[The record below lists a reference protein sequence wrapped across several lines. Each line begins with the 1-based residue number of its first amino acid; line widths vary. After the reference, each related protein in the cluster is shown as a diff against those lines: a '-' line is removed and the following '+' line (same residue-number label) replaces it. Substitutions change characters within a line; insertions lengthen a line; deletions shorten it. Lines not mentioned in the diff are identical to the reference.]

1 MVFHLNTEK
10 NRSNL
15 FVLFLTF
22 TLSVSFSSYAQNI
35 APNSG
40 NEYLSINEDQA
51 PALIGSLLV
60 NNFDANGDPLTI
72 TNIYSAVP
80 GVVITNLNN
89 GFIQYN
95 APQNYCGIDTV
106 RYFVTDG
113 FVFVLDTLFLTIN
126 CINDAPSSGDETL
139 TVNENAPTT
148 TTVDLLANNSDPEG
162 DVLSIT
168 SIDAPLNGTLVS
180 NGNGTYDYT
189 PNTGYCGTEILAYQ
203 VSDGS
208 TTITDYLTITVV
220 CINNV
225 PTGGNE
231 ILVIDEDANT
241 TNSGYLLANNSDPD
255 GNSLVILNITQT
267 GGGTFFIT
275 PTGSVNYTPNPNWC
289 GTDTLVYAVSDG
301 SITVY
306 DTLFVIVT
314 CINDLP
320 TGGNETVV
328 TVTDSTL
335 LNIDVLANDN
345 DIENGVL
352 TITIPSFPATT
363 NQGGTVTINPD
374 NTINYT
380 PPAGF
385 QGYDTLIYTV
395 CDDWSPVAGCVTD
408 TLFIVVDFD
417 GDGVLVDLDT
427 DNDGIPDAVENA
439 TAQNGGDTDGDGIP
453 DFLDLDSDND
463 GIFDIIE
470 AGGNDQDND
479 GMVDNQVDA
488 NLNGYDDL
496 LEVNPLPIYD
506 TDFDGLPDFQDVD
519 DDGDAI
525 LTIDEYDADGDGV
538 IDDCNGNGIYNYLDA
553 ESCDIMVPEVF
564 SPNWDGKNDVL
575 IINGIFAYKGNKLQ
589 IFNRWGVLVYE
600 ATDYQNNW
608 SGTNEKEEFVLG
620 NELSVGTYFY
630 TLDLNDGSDIM
641 KGYIYLTR

>member
-10 NRSNL
+10 NRNKL
-15 FVLFLTF
+15 FILFLAFTF
-22 TLSVSFSSYAQNI
+22 SVSFSSNAQNV

-40 NEYLSINEDQA
+40 NEYLSINEDQS
-51 PALIGSLLV
+51 PALIGSLIV

-72 TNIYSAVP
+72 TNIYSSVP
-80 GVVITNLNN
+80 GVVISNLNN

-95 APQNYCGIDTV
+95 SPQHYCGIDTV

-113 FVFVLDTLFLTIN
+113 FVFIVDTLFLTVN

-162 DVLSIT
+162 DVLTIT
-168 SIDAPLNGTLVS
+168 SIDAPVNGTLVS
-180 NGNGTYDYT
+180 NGDGTYDYT
-189 PNTGYCGTEILAYQ
+189 PNPGYCGTEVLAYQ
-203 VSDGS
+203 VSDG
-208 TTITDYLTITVV
+208 TATITDYLTITVV
-220 CINNV
+220 CVNNV

-241 TNSGYLLANNSDPD
+241 TNSGYLLANNNDPD
-255 GNSLVILNITQT
+255 GNTLVILNITQT
-267 GGGTFFIT
+267 GGGTFFLT

-301 SITVY
+301 TITVY

-352 TITIPSFPATT
+352 TITIPTFPATT

-427 DNDGIPDAVENA
+427 DNDGITDVIENA

-479 GMVDNQVDA
+479 GVVDNQVDA

-519 DDGDAI
+519 DDGDGV
-525 LTIDEYDADGDGV
+525 LTINEYDEDGDGL

-630 TLDLNDGSDIM
+630 TLDLNDGSDVL